1 MVISFYFRIAAPKK
15 FGAFLFL
22 NMENNPAVTPK
33 KVAVTFTLPNPQG
46 IVLDLKE
53 KVLQLLSRVSVLAY
67 SVYNPL
73 RKSVPNE
80 LNIKHSFTFPKFSF
94 NKFNFRNF
102 DKKKLMK
109 VGFPLVLGLIV
120 IAGVVGL
127 VKNLPDAKSSQ
138 SDVDSVQA
146 PDALSTLNLN
156 RQFSFPLRD
165 EKGEKVGSFDYT
177 IQSAAIQKQIIVQG
191 QRATAVSGRSFL
203 ILNLKITNNLKK
215 TIQIN
220 TRDYLRLT
228 MASKLNEQLAPDIH
242 NDPVE
247 VQAISTKFTRVG
259 IALDDQDTKKTINL
273 KVGEIDGAK
282 QSIDLDFQY

>member
-1 MVISFYFRIAAPKK
+1 
-15 FGAFLFL
+15 
-22 NMENNPAVTPK
+22 MENNPAVTPK

-109 VGFPLVLGLIV
+109 IGFPLVLGLIV